1 MVGNY
6 SYSEY
11 LNEVLDA
18 ARRSNIINV
27 ITARIPLN
35 RAVRRVIQRVDLR
48 STKRNAVMASNLF
61 RDRLSYQ
68 VPSDLKADAI
78 IDIPPQTGRRTDY
91 KLELV
96 TQSIFDRNK
105 TIKRNMVAVATDD
118 LVKRILFSGTVDD
131 TTLLMASLDTL
142 TADGGTWIAVGDA
155 NTVVADADNK
165 RGGGGS
171 IKYDLTGSA
180 TTAGIQNTTL
190 TTFDITN
197 FTNDGVVYVWVYI
210 NSTTNLTNF
219 IFDVGND
226 LTTNFYSDTVT
237 TQFDSTAFVNGW
249 NLLRFEFSGITVNGT
264 ITDTAIDSMR
274 IYMTKTAGKSDD
286 GYRFDH
292 IEFHTGEIV
301 DILYYSRFAWQSS
314 GGTFLEDSTAD
325 TDLLNAETEEFQG
338 FIFSAKMELFR
349 ETRRFDLVADAKNE
363 YLEWREDYKN
373 KNPTERLILTREYY
387 RI

>member
-142 TADGGTWIAVGDA
+142 TADGGTWIAVADA
-155 NTVVADADNK
+155 NSVVADADNK
-165 RGGGGS
+165 IVGGGS
-171 IKYDLTGSA
+171 I
-180 TTAGIQNTTL
+180 
-190 TTFDITN
+190 
-197 FTNDGVVYVWVYI
+197 
-210 NSTTNLTNF
+210 
-219 IFDVGND
+219 
-226 LTTNFYSDTVT
+226 
-237 TQFDSTAFVNGW
+237 
-249 NLLRFEFSGITVNGT
+249 
-264 ITDTAIDSMR
+264 
-274 IYMTKTAGKSDD
+274 
-286 GYRFDH
+286 
-292 IEFHTGEIV
+292 
-301 DILYYSRFAWQSS
+301 
-314 GGTFLEDSTAD
+314 
-325 TDLLNAETEEFQG
+325 
-338 FIFSAKMELFR
+338 
-349 ETRRFDLVADAKNE
+349 
-363 YLEWREDYKN
+363 
-373 KNPTERLILTREYY
+373 
-387 RI
+387 